1 MLYNKQRIQRG
12 LVEMDMYREGYQ
24 IYCEAC
30 EQHGLQSMN
39 FYLYVKNLTEE
50 QLNAYNTHKKRE
62 VAI

>member
-1 MLYNKQRIQRG
+1 

-50 QLNAYNTHKKRE
+50 QLNAYNEHRKCE
-62 VAI
+62 VAV